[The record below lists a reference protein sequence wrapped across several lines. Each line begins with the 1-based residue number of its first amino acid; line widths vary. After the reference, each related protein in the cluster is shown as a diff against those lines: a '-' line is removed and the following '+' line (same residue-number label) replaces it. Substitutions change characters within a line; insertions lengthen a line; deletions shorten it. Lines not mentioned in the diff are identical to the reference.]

1 MNHYTFN
8 NGAIIN
14 KEAYYP
20 VDSDK
25 PLNETAGSFSVFFKE
40 KRKALCQRT
49 KSKISTEEIGLMLDI
64 DYESFRKIINK
75 QKQTKKRDCIV
86 AICAVLGCDATATN
100 EALRLYGFP
109 ELDEYHRRD
118 EIIWDALTK
127 NPDSPVSAEEI
138 NDMLTAESFAPLD
151 IYTHRSTEKKEFPY
165 KLIRRQFQC
174 TLEGVGQINDPDS
187 FLDLR
192 YDTECFCN
200 MRTCMEYLG
209 GGRLFEVCIQYE
221 EPHRDVSQNIWQ
233 IGIQRRIRPKRRKYI
248 VYSYPTDEQESEIEE
263 YERLDDTGKFR
274 SCFLEIEKTERAE
287 RQRICDRVN
296 DTRNYGSRISA
307 KVIERALH
315 IFCETYNC
323 DVPELAEFYLM
334 DYCGGEYTL
343 YILDQSCFMQMYL
356 SEEQYAQIYG
366 KMSAFRILHI
376 RNTWDDSYGT
386 KAGKLSDPVLNQ
398 YSLEEEIEDSVYEAR
413 DIGTFETYSE
423 NVITGLR
430 RKAYREMKAKIDDM
444 MCKLKTGTA
453 HICNRELLGDAADSL
468 IAAYFGLPDIEKNEA
483 GYSAAQF
490 RDAFELGLRTV
501 DEIDAFLQK
510 NGSLKI
516 SEVLSLQEPESAES
530 YV

>member
-1 MNHYTFN
+1 MDNYTN

-14 KEAYYP
+14 KENHYP
-20 VDSDK
+20 VDSGK
-25 PLNETAGSFSVFFKE
+25 PSNETAGLFSAFFKE
-40 KRKALCQRT
+40 KRKELCQKTERR
-49 KSKISTEEIGLMLDI
+49 ISTEEIGLMLDI

-75 QKQTKKRDCIV
+75 QKQTKKRDCII
-86 AICAVLGCDATATN
+86 AICTVLGCDGTAAN
-100 EALRLYGFP
+100 EALSLYGFP

-118 EIIWDALTK
+118 EIIWDALIK
-127 NPDSPVSAEEI
+127 NSNSPLSVEEL
-138 NDMLTAESFAPLD
+138 NDLLTAESFAPLD
-151 IYTHRSTEKKEFPY
+151 IYTHRSTEKKVFPY
-165 KLIRRQFQC
+165 KLVRRQFQC
-174 TLEGVGQINDPDS
+174 TLEGIGQFNDPER

-192 YDTECFCN
+192 YDTECFYN

-209 GGRLFEVCIQYE
+209 GGRLFEVCIQYD
-221 EPHRDVSQNIWQ
+221 EPHRDVQQNIWQ

-248 VYSYPTDEQESEIEE
+248 VYTYPTEEQKSEREE

-287 RQRICDRVN
+287 RQSICARVN

-307 KVIERALH
+307 KVIENELH

-343 YILDQSCFMQMYL
+343 YILNQSCFMQMYL

-366 KMSAFRILHI
+366 KLPAFRIIHM
-376 RNTWDDSYGT
+376 RKTWDDSYGT
-386 KAGKLSDPVLNQ
+386 KAGKLSDPVLDQ
-398 YSLEEEIEDSVYEAR
+398 YSSEEEIADSVYEVR
-413 DIGTFETYSE
+413 DIGTFEPYSE

-430 RKAYREMKAKIDDM
+430 RKAYRKMKAQIDDM
-444 MCKLKTGTA
+444 MRKLKTGTA

-468 IAAYFGLPDIEKNEA
+468 IAAYWGLPDIENNEA
-483 GYSAAQF
+483 GYSAEQL
-490 RDAFELGLRTV
+490 RDAFELGMRSV
-501 DEIDAFLQK
+501 DEIGAFLQK

-516 SEVLSLQEPESAES
+516 NEVLSLQESEGAES